1 MKTRLPALLTSSSP
15 ETSRSPGAQELG
27 GRRWR
32 RRASI
37 TQHRAGKGQE
47 MELGAKGQ
55 GSRGAAQTRSLEDSL
70 SHVTTGWPSAA
81 HRTGDFDLCCVKPH
95 FVCPKHNRSRPSYA
109 EYVKLSPTTF
119 TRGQEERGRR
129 CAALAE
135 EMRAALEP
143 PRES

>member
-1 MKTRLPALLTSSSP
+1 
-15 ETSRSPGAQELG
+15 
-27 GRRWR
+27 
-32 RRASI
+32 
-37 TQHRAGKGQE
+37 

-95 FVCPKHNRSRPSYA
+95 FLCPKHNRSRPSYA